1 MNTIMKLSIAA
12 LAVNALV
19 GSVALVRAQSIA
31 AAVGTTQAMTLT
43 PLNSN
48 IIMSNGGTG
57 FIMLGNEPP
66 PPTGALYHQVVD
78 VYFDGD
84 GNKVETRSSTHAITG
99 DCHGGRRVE
108 DFIAQDDGHG
118 GVKFAQARLPG
129 EPATGQKPVTAA
141 DKVKAMMAIKAPPEQ
156 SQAKTALAS
165 IR

>member
-1 MNTIMKLSIAA
+1 MNTIMKFGIAA

-19 GSVALVRAQSIA
+19 GSVALVRAQSVWTVSGA
-31 AAVGTTQAMTLT
+31 GTTLT
-43 PLNSN
+43 PLNN
-48 IIMSNGGTG
+48 IIMGSGGTG
-57 FIMLGNEPP
+57 FITLGNEPP

-78 VYFDGD
+78 IYFDGD
-84 GNKVETRSSTHAITG
+84 GNKVETRSSTHAITS

-118 GVKFAQARLPG
+118 GVKFAQSRLPG

-141 DKVKAMMAIKAPPEQ
+141 DKVKAMMAIKAEPAP
-156 SQAKTALAS
+156 QASPTALAS